1 MKLLQI
7 NDTEFINKEFVTAVT
22 LSTYYENYFLYIRM
36 SDGNVYETDYFESKE
51 EALSFI
57 ELELKG

>member
-1 MKLLQI
+1 MTLIQI
-7 NDTEFINKEFVTAVT
+7 NDTEFINKECVVAVT

-36 SDGNVYETDYFESKE
+36 TDGNVYETDFFDSKE
-51 EALSFI
+51 EAVSFI

>member
-1 MKLLQI
+1 MKLVKI
-7 NDTEFINKEFVTAVT
+7 NDTDFINVESVVAVT

-57 ELELKG
+57 ELEIKD